1 MTPARARLAA
11 ALEMSDL
18 RAIWVMSSDLF
29 TGVSNVG
36 FVSKG
41 EGAKRAKDILGAKSR
56 PSCLSLFE

>member
-1 MTPARARLAA
+1 MTPARARPAA

-18 RAIWVMSSDLF
+18 RAMWVMSSDFF
-29 TGVSNVG
+29 TGISNVG
-36 FVSKG
+36 FVSQG